1 MSNTAYATSP
11 LDTASTI
18 IGVIVGNVA
27 AFAAFVFCVYSAH
40 KTGNKLYAYF
50 SLVAYLL
57 TFLSI
62 ISAAQAAAWYGIPI
76 HAFGMDFSIR
86 TSLPSTCQEAKP
98 DYGGYALPCQ
108 VDQFKAWSRSHHGT
122 ALTITGGT
130 LAILILTGH
139 LVARSEMARHLPR
152 CSCCGANMPDDLV
165 SRPGEVV
172 ECRDCLEKGVRG
184 PR

>member
-86 TSLPSTCQEAKP
+86 TSLPSTCREAKP
-98 DYGGYALPCQ
+98 TYGGYALPCQ
-108 VDQFKAWSRSHHGT
+108 VNQFRTWSRSNP
-122 ALTITGGT
+122 AALLTII
-130 LAILILTGH
+130 AVILVMLIAMGH
-139 LVARSEMARHLPR
+139 IVANSAMARYLPR
-152 CSCCGANMPDDLV
+152 CSYCGADMPDDNV

-172 ECRDCLEKGVRG
+172 ECQQCLEDGVGKSR
-184 PR
+184 